1 MQISANFDSGNIT
14 VIKANQPDNIEL
26 SINNDH
32 NSEFF
37 QWFHF
42 KLHNNQHVS
51 HVINLVNAGQSA
63 YLQGWPDYQA
73 VASYDRQYW
82 FRVPTSFDGQTLT
95 INFTPEF
102 DTTYFAYFAP
112 YSYER
117 HQDLIHNAQLNQQCQ
132 LQVLGQTI
140 DGRDISLL
148 KIGEDDKTKPVI
160 WLTARQHPG
169 ETMAQWFIEGLL
181 ERLFDEDDGIAR
193 SLLNKAVFYIVPNM
207 NPDGSVRGHL
217 RTNAVGINL
226 NREWQTPSL
235 ENSPEVFF
243 VREKM
248 LATGVD
254 MFLDIH
260 GDEAIPYNFLAGCE
274 GVPSYSEKQ
283 QQLGQK
289 FKAMLLAVTPEF
301 QVEHGYPVNPPGQA
315 NLTIAANWVGEHFSC
330 LSYTIEMPF
339 KENFLLPDP
348 QVGWSDERSRIFG
361 KDVLTAIHHVVADL
375 T

>member
-26 SINNDH
+26 AINNDH

-42 KLHNNQHVS
+42 KLHNNQHVP

-226 NREWQTPSL
+226 NREWQTPSI

-339 KENFLLPDP
+339 KDNFLLPDP

>member
-26 SINNDH
+26 AINNDH

-42 KLHNNQHVS
+42 KLHNNQHVP

-82 FRVPTSFDGQTLT
+82 FRVPTSFDDQTLT

-148 KIGEDDKTKPVI
+148 KIGEDDKNKPVI

-283 QQLGQK
+283 QQLEQK
-289 FKAMLLAVTPEF
+289 FKAILLAVTPEF

-339 KENFLLPDP
+339 KDNFLLPDP

>member
-42 KLHNNQHVS
+42 KLHNNQHVP

-132 LQVLGQTI
+132 MQVLGHTI

-148 KIGEDDKTKPVI
+148 KIGEDDKNKPVI

-193 SLLNKAVFYIVPNM
+193 SLLNKANDAKV
-207 NPDGSVRGHL
+207 
-217 RTNAVGINL
+217 
-226 NREWQTPSL
+226 
-235 ENSPEVFF
+235 
-243 VREKM
+243 
-248 LATGVD
+248 
-254 MFLDIH
+254 LD
-260 GDEAIPYNFLAGCE
+260 
-274 GVPSYSEKQ
+274 
-283 QQLGQK
+283 
-289 FKAMLLAVTPEF
+289 
-301 QVEHGYPVNPPGQA
+301 
-315 NLTIAANWVGEHFSC
+315 
-330 LSYTIEMPF
+330 
-339 KENFLLPDP
+339 
-348 QVGWSDERSRIFG
+348 
-361 KDVLTAIHHVVADL
+361 
-375 T
+375 